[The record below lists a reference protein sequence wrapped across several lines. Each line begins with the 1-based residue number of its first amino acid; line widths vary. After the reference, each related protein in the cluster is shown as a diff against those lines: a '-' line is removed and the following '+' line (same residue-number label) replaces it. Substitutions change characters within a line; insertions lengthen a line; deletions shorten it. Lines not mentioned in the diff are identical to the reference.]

1 MENMQV
7 KQRLSLERKLII
19 CLGIVGFVIGLLAEP
34 PAETHLSVVTVQ
46 ILKIFCAAF
55 GFTTYAV
62 VINPK
67 NKTSHVL
74 VLFVATVVL
83 YLVLVFS

>member
-1 MENMQV
+1 MRG
-7 KQRLSLERKLII
+7 KQRLTLERKLII
-19 CLGIVGFVIGLLAEP
+19 CLGIIGFVISILAEP
-34 PAETHLSVVTVQ
+34 PAETHLSVVVAQ

-67 NKTSHVL
+67 NKISHVL
-74 VLFVATVVL
+74 ILFFATVVL

>member
-1 MENMQV
+1 MENMQF
-7 KQRLSLERKLII
+7 KQRLTLERKLVI
-19 CLGIVGFVIGLLAEP
+19 CLGIVGFVISILAEP
-34 PAETHLSVVTVQ
+34 PAETHLSAVAAQ

-62 VINPK
+62 VINQK

-74 VLFVATVVL
+74 ILFVATVVL